1 MKYSDRE
8 YQERINNIEKD
19 KDILKVFIC
28 LQEDNNIIQTFYS
41 HYISIKELL
50 TNMRNVYPNNNEDF
64 FPEHNEYIKK
74 SSSENI
80 FIMNNNT
87 FHNHYNEGNSIL
99 STLRV

>member
-1 MKYSDRE
+1 
-8 YQERINNIEKD
+8 
-19 KDILKVFIC
+19 
-28 LQEDNNIIQTFYS
+28 
-41 HYISIKELL
+41 
-50 TNMRNVYPNNNEDF
+50 MRNVYPNNNEDF